1 MNHQEEIESVIK
13 NTDLQQAIIVRNQLH
28 KWLINREEA
37 NRRLAKYKL
46 MI

>member
-1 MNHQEEIESVIK
+1 METIELNKLEE
-13 NTDLQQAIIVRNQLH
+13 QQVMIIRNQLV
-28 KWLINREEA
+28 KGMIDIKEA

>member
-1 MNHQEEIESVIK
+1 MEQLEIIELNK
-13 NTDLQQAIIVRNQLH
+13 NDMQQVEIIRNQLV
-28 KWLINREEA
+28 KCMITRKEA

>member
-1 MNHQEEIESVIK
+1 METIELNKVEE
-13 NTDLQQAIIVRNQLH
+13 QQVLMIRNQLH

>member
-1 MNHQEEIESVIK
+1 METIELNKLEE
-13 NTDLQQAIIVRNQLH
+13 QQVMTIRNQLV
-28 KWLINREEA
+28 KGMIDITEA